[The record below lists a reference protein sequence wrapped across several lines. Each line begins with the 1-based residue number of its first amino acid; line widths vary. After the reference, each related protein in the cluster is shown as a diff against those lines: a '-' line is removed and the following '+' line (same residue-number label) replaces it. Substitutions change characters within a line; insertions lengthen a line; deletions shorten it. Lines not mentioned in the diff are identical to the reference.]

1 MGTLRDKLK
10 AVLALFK
17 PSANQ
22 LDLPFEKVQAPKAN
36 ESLSSDLVNS
46 IHSAQKKNVVVEEIN
61 LSVPAIKFS
70 LKRPDLQPDV
80 SIADDAKVLV
90 NTSIFKSYK
99 LLVISEEIGRKESIH
114 LRTTAEKRELSF
126 GLDFGTSSVKVV
138 IGDHGTDQSYAV
150 PFLDATGIDSYLLPS
165 RVFSSSQANT
175 PESNHRFTLEQSDLA
190 YRDLKLGLLGNPLD
204 RDRQIQVIAFLAQV
218 IHRSRSWL
226 FSIHTSL
233 YKDIN
238 CLWRFRV
245 GLPAAPALDNE
256 LVPIFAKIAHA
267 AWVLAGLTG
276 SPTLEQAA
284 QSRDT
289 VFIEDLVSDE
299 LEVEII
305 PEIAAQIYGFVV
317 STSFDS
323 KKPNRYLMVDVGAG
337 TVDASLFR
345 VVPAKGGKWDF
356 EFYTAVIEP
365 YGVSNLHAARV
376 DWWMNNL
383 PDSQGGISLKNDL
396 LVSKFSTDLGNQYP
410 KSCADYVFGV
420 EFTKTTP
427 NQCDA
432 EFFDKKL
439 TKQVQGSAVWRAFKD
454 GFLDKSQLKDIPM
467 FLCGGGSRGKFY
479 AGLEKLVQHPP
490 GFSWLSV
497 QPWQLGF
504 PKDLITDGVSPED
517 FDRLSVAYGLS
528 KLEVGKVTR
537 AMPSPKVS
545 LPPSVT
551 FQDRFIDKDQC

>member
-1 MGTLRDKLK
+1 MGTFKDKLK
-10 AVLALFK
+10 AVFALFK
-17 PSANQ
+17 PRANQ
-22 LDLPFEKVQAPKAN
+22 LDLPFKKVEALKVN
-36 ESLSSDLVNS
+36 ESLSSRPINS
-46 IHSAQKKNVVVEEIN
+46 IPSAHKKNAVDEKVD
-61 LSVPAIKFS
+61 LPFTTTTFS
-70 LKRPDLQPDV
+70 LNRTDLHPDV
-80 SIADDAKVLV
+80 SIDDDAKVLV
-90 NTSIFKSYK
+90 NLNVFNSYK
-99 LLVISEEIGRKESIH
+99 LLQVSDSLGCKESIH
-114 LRTTAEKRELSF
+114 LRPNAEKREISL

-138 IGDHGTDQSYAV
+138 IGDHGTDKSYAV
-150 PFLDATGIDSYLLPS
+150 PFLDAAGIDSYLLPS
-165 RVFSSSQANT
+165 RIFSSSQSNT
-175 PESNHRFTLEQSDLA
+175 HESNHLFTLEQSDIA

-226 FSIHTSL
+226 FSIHTSI

-238 CLWRFRV
+238 CLWKLRV

-256 LVPIFAKIAHA
+256 LVPIFEKIAHA
-267 AWVLAGLTG
+267 SWALAGLTG
-276 SPTLEQAA
+276 RPTLEQAA
-284 QSRDT
+284 HFRDA
-289 VFIEDLVSDE
+289 VFMEDLLSEE

-345 VVPAKGGKWDF
+345 VVPVKGGKWDF

-365 YGVSNLHAARV
+365 FGVSNLHAARV
-376 DWWMNNL
+376 DWWTNNL
-383 PDSQGGISLKNDL
+383 PDSNAAINLKDSLFA
-396 LVSKFSTDLGNQYP
+396 SKFSTDLGNQYP
-410 KSCADYVFGV
+410 NRCADYVSGV
-420 EFTKTTP
+420 EFTKISP
-427 NQCDA
+427 NQCDV
-432 EFFDKKL
+432 EFFNKKL

-479 AGLEKLVQHPP
+479 ADLKKLVQHPP

-497 QPWQLGF
+497 QPWQLSF
-504 PKDLITDGVSPED
+504 PKDLIANGVSPED

-528 KLEVGKVTR
+528 KLEVGKVTK

-545 LPPSVT
+545 LPPSAI
-551 FQDRFIDKDQC
+551 FEDRFIDKDQC